1 MNSNINQS
9 RNTGLVSDA
18 LAKTQAE
25 MGVFEVNSQAYS
37 FSYLDLAGIFK
48 IVLPIMGKHNLSLY
62 QTMYVE
68 VKDDIP
74 WVYVTAR
81 LSCGAEWFDTTIG
94 FPMMQARKGMT
105 EELMLLGSTSS
116 YLKRYQVQS
125 ILGIAGSEKNI
136 EQIVDEGKEERP
148 NPNAVGL
155 K

>member
-1 MNSNINQS
+1 MKQSNNQS
-9 RNTGLVSDA
+9 RNSGLVSDA

-48 IVLPIMGKHNLSLY
+48 IVLPIMGKHGLSLY
-62 QTMYVE
+62 QTMHVE
-68 VKDDIP
+68 VEDDMP
-74 WVYVTAR
+74 WVYVTAK
-81 LSCGAEWFDTTIG
+81 LSCGAEWFETTLG

-105 EELMLLGSTSS
+105 EDLMLLGSTSS

-136 EQIVDEGKEERP
+136 EAIVDDENES
-148 NPNAVGL
+148 L
-155 K
+155 KLK